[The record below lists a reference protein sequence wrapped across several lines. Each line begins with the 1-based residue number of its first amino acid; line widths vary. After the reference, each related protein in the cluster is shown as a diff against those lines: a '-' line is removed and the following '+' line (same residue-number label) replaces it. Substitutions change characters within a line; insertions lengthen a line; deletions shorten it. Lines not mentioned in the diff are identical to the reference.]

1 MECLFL
7 LAGTNLLII
16 IFDFSVCSGLLRIV
30 SCKSFVKQ
38 FVVNSF
44 DVFLTI
50 GDIQVRTLRVS
61 VLCVKLSGVVIYRA
75 ASNPCTDR
83 SFHSFTPFRRAS
95 GVPLLLSAKVT
106 KALLT
111 ASGHQKRICA
121 LRGGVGALPPLS
133 ADSTPSR
140 AAL

>member
-1 MECLFL
+1 MRNCKAFS
-7 LAGTNLLII
+7 LAII
-16 IFDFSVCSGLLRIV
+16 QHGSAHAPMLGQDAPLHKINIGGQVPLAL
-30 SCKSFVKQ
+30 
-38 FVVNSF
+38 NSF
-44 DVFLTI
+44 DIFLTI

-106 KALLT
+106 
-111 ASGHQKRICA
+111 QKHF
-121 LRGGVGALPPLS
+121 
-133 ADSTPSR
+133 
-140 AAL
+140 

>member
-1 MECLFL
+1 MHIVLIADLQNNLMECLFL

-16 IFDFSVCSGLLRIV
+16 IFDFSVCSGLLGIV

-106 KALLT
+106 
-111 ASGHQKRICA
+111 QKHF
-121 LRGGVGALPPLS
+121 
-133 ADSTPSR
+133 
-140 AAL
+140 